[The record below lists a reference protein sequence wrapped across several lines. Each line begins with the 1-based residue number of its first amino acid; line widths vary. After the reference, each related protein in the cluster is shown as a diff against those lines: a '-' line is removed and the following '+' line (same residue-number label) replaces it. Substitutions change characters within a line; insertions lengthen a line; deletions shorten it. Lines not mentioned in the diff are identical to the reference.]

1 MADILNDADIQ
12 RLLSEPKALPDTFD
26 EQLRLKPKRGH
37 KEAELKVSGKNGSVF
52 RLILRQS
59 NLDPLDFSVIVGY
72 EIPQTNLL
80 FRLRRYNGN
89 SHWHTNRIERT
100 TISGYHIHQ
109 ATQRYQEIGLS
120 EDGFAES
127 TQRYADIASALQCA
141 LNDCGFDIPPNSQ
154 LSLL

>member
-1 MADILNDADIQ
+1 MTDIFTDADIQ
-12 RLLSEPKALPDTFD
+12 RLLSEPKALPATFD

-37 KEAELKVSGKNGSVF
+37 KEAELKITGRNGSTF

-72 EIPQTNLL
+72 EIPHTNLL

-89 SHWHTNRIERT
+89 SHWHTNKIERT
-100 TISGYHIHQ
+100 TITGYHIHQ

-120 EDGFAES
+120 EDSYAEA
-127 TQRYADIASALQCA
+127 TERYANIANAVQCA
-141 LNDCGFDIPPNSQ
+141 LNDCNFDLPINSQ
-154 LSLL
+154 LPLL